1 MDRTVD
7 RLRENATEVVS
18 VLVTG
23 IWLAGLFAGQDWWL
37 PFLLLGYV
45 VIVPVTALV
54 FGDRET
60 IEAWWEDEDVS
71 LPDEADDENAVE
83 TLKRRYAAGEL
94 SDAEFER
101 KLERLLEA
109 DADGSVGDEPDEIDR
124 ELAREKTDP

>member
-1 MDRTVD
+1 MNRPVD

-54 FGDRET
+54 FGGRET
-60 IEAWWEDEDVS
+60 IEEWWEDEDVS
-71 LPDEADDENAVE
+71 LPDEAEDRDAVE

-94 SDAEFER
+94 SDEEFER
-101 KLERLLEA
+101 KLERLLTA
-109 DADGSVGDEPDEIDR
+109 DADGLAPDEPDEIDR
-124 ELAREKTDP
+124 ELAREETDP